1 MKTPDRIALSLA
13 AFFGFT
19 AVMAGALGAHAL
31 EGILTER
38 EMLRA
43 WETAV
48 LYHLA
53 HAVVLLG
60 LGVWSTGDKLS
71 PPCSRR
77 WATGLIAAGIV
88 LFSGSIYGLALG
100 GPRFLG
106 PVTPLG
112 GLLLLAGW
120 IAILRAAWK

>member
-1 MKTPDRIALSLA
+1 MNKPDRLALSLA

-19 AVMAGALGAHAL
+19 AVMSGALGAHAL
-31 EGILTER
+31 EGVLTER
-38 EMLRA
+38 AMLRA

-60 LGVWSTGDKLS
+60 LGVWSTGDGLS
-71 PPCSRR
+71 PMGSRR
-77 WATGLIAAGIV
+77 WAALLIAGGIV
-88 LFSGSIYGLALG
+88 LFAGSIYGLALG
-100 GPRFLG
+100 GPRWLG